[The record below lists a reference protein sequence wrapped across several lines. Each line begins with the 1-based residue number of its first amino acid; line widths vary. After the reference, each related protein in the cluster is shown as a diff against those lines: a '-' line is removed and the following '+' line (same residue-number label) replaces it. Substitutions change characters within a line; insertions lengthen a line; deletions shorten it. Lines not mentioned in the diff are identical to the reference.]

1 MTKQDRLEELEK
13 LEELKTRMHAL
24 ERAVAVVID
33 VLQEEMERT
42 DAYGLIKR
50 LKKMNA
56 LPAMKKALDD
66 AKDMVTSGK

>member
-1 MTKQDRLEELEK
+1 MTKKDQLEELR
-13 LEELKTRMHAL
+13 TRVHAL

-56 LPAMKKALDD
+56 LPAMKRALDD
-66 AKDMVTSGK
+66 AKKWISSEK